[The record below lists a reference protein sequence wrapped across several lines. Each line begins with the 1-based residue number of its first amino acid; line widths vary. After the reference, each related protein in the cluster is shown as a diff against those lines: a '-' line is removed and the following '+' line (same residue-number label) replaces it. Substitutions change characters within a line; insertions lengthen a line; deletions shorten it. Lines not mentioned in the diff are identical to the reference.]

1 MMKLLSS
8 AVDWSEVWAL
18 LIPLIILLLR
28 RRQPAYVKPVIVY
41 LWLALLINLVIDVI
55 MFINIATPGSSL
67 SNNPYY
73 NLHSLARFAC
83 FSIYFIQLPQ
93 PSFVKLKKYIAIFSI
108 VFTICNFFFFD
119 DFFNR
124 DHFSSNLFVTEAY
137 LLLIYCMQYYLAE
150 LKRDD
155 DDVFKGPDF
164 WIVTGLGIY
173 VTVNFFVFLF
183 YLPMLNIDL
192 PLATNIWSVHNIAF
206 IILCI
211 FIAKALYG
219 PFRNKYPG

>member
-1 MMKLLSS
+1 MVKWLSS
-8 AVDWSEVWAL
+8 ALDWSEVWAL
-18 LIPLIILLLR
+18 LIPLIILIVR
-28 RRQPAYVKPVIVY
+28 RRQPAHVKPLIVY
-41 LWLALLINLVIDVI
+41 LWLALFINVVIDVI
-55 MFINIATPGSSL
+55 MAINIATPGSRL

-83 FSIYFIQLPQ
+83 FTIYFIQLP
-93 PSFVKLKKYIAIFSI
+93 PLSFITLKKYLALFSI
-108 VFTICNFFFFD
+108 LFILCNFLFFD
-119 DFFNR
+119 NFFNH

-155 DDVFKGPDF
+155 DDIFKGPDF

-173 VTVNFFVFLF
+173 VVVNFFVFLF
-183 YLPMLNIDL
+183 YLPMLNINL
-192 PLATNIWSVHNIAF
+192 PLATSIWNVHNIAF

-219 PFRNKYPG
+219 PFRNKYTG

>member
-1 MMKLLSS
+1 MAHWLSS
-8 AVDWSEVWAL
+8 VLDWSEVWAL
-18 LIPLIILLLR
+18 LIPLGVWMLR
-28 RRQPAYVKPVIVY
+28 RRQPATVKPVIVY
-41 LWLALLINLVIDVI
+41 LWLALLINLVIDII
-55 MFINIATPGSSL
+55 MAINIAKGSSEL

-93 PSFVKLKKYIAIFSI
+93 PSFTALKKYIAVFSI
-108 VFTICNFFFFD
+108 LFVVGNFLLVDNFFD
-119 DFFNR
+119 H
-124 DHFSSNLFVTEAY
+124 DHFSGNLFVTEAY
-137 LLLIYCMQYYLAE
+137 LLLIYCMQYYLGE

-155 DDVFKGPDF
+155 DDLFNGPDF

-173 VTVNFFVFLF
+173 VVVNFFVFLF
-183 YLPMLNIDL
+183 YLPMLRINL
-192 PLATNIWSVHNIAF
+192 PLATNIWNVHNIAF

-219 PFRNKYPG
+219 PFRNQYTG